1 MIRTFAFVV
10 LVAAAGLVAARVA
23 AAQVAAAP
31 VSVAHASMPIL
42 KHAATVSG
50 DIVHIGDLID
60 NAGAVADAPIFRSP
74 DVGTTGAVSV
84 QQVLDAIRPYHI
96 YLIDTESLSEVEVT
110 RAGRTI
116 DLAEIEAR
124 IARTFA
130 GRYGLG
136 EAKNLTVT
144 LDSLVRPIT
153 VEATASVDLALMG
166 SSLDPRSGRFE
177 ATFDIP
183 GNFVIRRTLRLTGT
197 VVETVPVA
205 VAAHALTRGALI
217 KSSDVAIERRPK
229 AQVPADAFGSDAQAV
244 GLAVRQATPAGQPLR
259 RGDLTKPEMVHRDDN
274 VTLVYEVP
282 GILLTTRGK
291 ALEAGAEGD
300 SINVVNTQTKQ
311 TIQGIVSGPNR
322 VTILAS
328 TARVTTG
335 AAAAAR

>member
-1 MIRTFAFVV
+1 MIRTITLAA
-10 LVAAAGLVAARVA
+10 LIAAAALAGTRIA

-31 VSVAHASMPIL
+31 ASVARASMPTL
-42 KHAATVSG
+42 RHAATVSG
-50 DIVHIGDLID
+50 DIVRIGDLID
-60 NAGAVADAPIFRSP
+60 NAGAAADAPIFRSP
-74 DVGTTGAVSV
+74 DAGTTGAVSV

-96 YLIDTESLSEVEVT
+96 YLVDTESLSEVEVT

-116 DLAEIEAR
+116 DVAAIEAR

-136 EAKNLTVT
+136 EAKNLVVT

-153 VEATASVDLALMG
+153 VETTASVDLALMG
-166 SSLDPRSGRFE
+166 SALDPRSGRFE

-183 GNFVIRRTLRLTGT
+183 GNFATRRSLRLTGT

-205 VAAHALTRGALI
+205 VTAQALARGALI

-229 AQVPADAFGSDAQAV
+229 AQVPADALGSDAQVV

-259 RGDLTKPEMVHRDDN
+259 RGELTKPEMVHRDDN

-300 SINVVNTQTKQ
+300 TISVVNTQTKQ

-322 VTILAS
+322 VTITAS
-328 TARVTTG
+328 TARVTT
-335 AAAAAR
+335 AAAVPAR